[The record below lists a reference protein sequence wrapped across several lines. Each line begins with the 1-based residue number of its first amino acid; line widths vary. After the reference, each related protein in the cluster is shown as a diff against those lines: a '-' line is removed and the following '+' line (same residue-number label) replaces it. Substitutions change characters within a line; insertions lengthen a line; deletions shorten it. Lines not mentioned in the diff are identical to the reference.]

1 LNPSQPEAAIDE
13 RKDKKAMK
21 RILHVDDSRTARLVN
36 SMILSQRSNYELVS
50 ASDGKEAL
58 EKVHEARPDLILMNI
73 IMPRMTGLEACR
85 ALKKDKDTQE
95 IPVILLTAEEGE
107 QNAQEAYASGCSDY
121 LTEPVNGV
129 QLLDLLKAYLGE

>member
-1 LNPSQPEAAIDE
+1 LNPSQSEAAIDE

-73 IMPRMTGLEACR
+73 IMPRMTGPRSLPRSKERQRHA
-85 ALKKDKDTQE
+85 KD
-95 IPVILLTAEEGE
+95 
-107 QNAQEAYASGCSDY
+107 SGYPSDRGRGR
-121 LTEPVNGV
+121 TERSGSVCER
-129 QLLDLLKAYLGE
+129 L